1 MLHAKLLIALFFTL
15 MFYIHTVF
23 FLSLSHIQSKEFDLT
38 KTKMLII
45 RLFIRLIFL
54 FKTAPTNETITNQIE
69 DEEEE
74 AEEKVEEEQNVEEEE
89 VDEEEE
95 EGAGE
100 EEGNFKFFNV
110 FL

>member
-1 MLHAKLLIALFFTL
+1 

-23 FLSLSHIQSKEFDLT
+23 FLSLSHIIQLKEIDLT
-38 KTKMLII
+38 KARMLII

-74 AEEKVEEEQNVEEEE
+74 EETEEKVEEEQNVEEEVE
-89 VDEEEE
+89 EEEE

-100 EEGNFKFFNV
+100 EEGNFKFLQQF
-110 FL
+110 F

>member
-54 FKTAPTNETITNQIE
+54 FKTAPTNETITNQNE
-69 DEEEE
+69 DDEEEE
-74 AEEKVEEEQNVEEEE
+74 ETEEKVEEEQNVEEELE
-89 VDEEEE
+89 EEEEE

-100 EEGNFKFFNV
+100 EEGNFKF
-110 FL
+110 L

>member
-1 MLHAKLLIALFFTL
+1 

-23 FLSLSHIQSKEFDLT
+23 FLSLSHIIQLKEFDLS

-54 FKTAPTNETITNQIE
+54 FKTAPTNETITNQNE
-69 DEEEE
+69 DDEEEE
-74 AEEKVEEEQNVEEEE
+74 ETEEKVEEEQNVEEE
-89 VDEEEE
+89 DEEEE

-100 EEGNFKFFNV
+100 EEGNFKF
-110 FL
+110 L

>member
-1 MLHAKLLIALFFTL
+1 M
-15 MFYIHTVF
+15 
-23 FLSLSHIQSKEFDLT
+23 SHIIQSKEFDLS

-69 DEEEE
+69 DEEEEEEEE

-100 EEGNFKFFNV
+100 EEGNFKF
-110 FL
+110 L

>member
-1 MLHAKLLIALFFTL
+1 

-23 FLSLSHIQSKEFDLT
+23 FLSLSHIIQLKEFDLSKT

-54 FKTAPTNETITNQIE
+54 FKTAPTNETITNQNE
-69 DEEEE
+69 DDEEEE
-74 AEEKVEEEQNVEEEE
+74 ETEEKVKEEQNVEEELE
-89 VDEEEE
+89 EEEEE

-100 EEGNFKFFNV
+100 EEGNFKF
-110 FL
+110 L

>member
-54 FKTAPTNETITNQIE
+54 FKTAPTNETITNQNE
-69 DEEEE
+69 DDEEEE
-74 AEEKVEEEQNVEEEE
+74 ETEEKVEEEKNVEEELE
-89 VDEEEE
+89 EEEEE

-100 EEGNFKFFNV
+100 EEGNFKF
-110 FL
+110 L

>member
-1 MLHAKLLIALFFTL
+1 
-15 MFYIHTVF
+15 MFSIHTVF
-23 FLSLSHIQSKEFDLT
+23 FLSLSHIIQLKEFDLS

-54 FKTAPTNETITNQIE
+54 FKTAPTNETITNQNE
-69 DEEEE
+69 DDEEEE
-74 AEEKVEEEQNVEEEE
+74 EEATEDKVEEEQNVEEEE

-100 EEGNFKFFNV
+100 EEGNFKF
-110 FL
+110 L

>member
-45 RLFIRLIFL
+45 RLLIRLIFL
-54 FKTAPTNETITNQIE
+54 FKTAPTNETITNQNE
-69 DEEEE
+69 DDEEEE
-74 AEEKVEEEQNVEEEE
+74 ETEEKVEEEQNVEEELE
-89 VDEEEE
+89 EEEEE

-100 EEGNFKFFNV
+100 EEGNFKF
-110 FL
+110 L